1 MNFTRLFI
9 CCIMLIFVSCKKDPV
24 IYTLTTSSNPPSGG
38 QVIPESSDYEDGEIV
53 RLQAIPNPKYSFEN
67 WSGTDGVGV
76 PSVTMSSDKT
86 VIANF
91 IKKKYPLTITI
102 EGEGT
107 ISEKII
113 QPGVTTDYYNSGT
126 ILELTAIPSKDWLF
140 VEWKG
145 DLTGNENP
153 TKITIDNPKNIV
165 AVFIDT
171 KSNDIIE
178 FSLLKE
184 NNPSL
189 VEDLIFE
196 INNDTIYK
204 YVPYFFNAEK
214 IIATFQHNGKYVK
227 VNDTIQI
234 SNSSIN
240 NFNLSLDYSV
250 EAVNGNI
257 KSYVVILESFTKLPV
272 ILISTDN
279 ESEVTSKEEY
289 LEGQLTFIG
298 NNYKDPFY
306 KKKIKIRGRGNHT
319 WQQPKKPYQL
329 KFDKKNSL
337 LDMASDKKWIFLANY
352 VDKTMAR
359 TAIAFEMGYLSNLNW
374 TPKHDFIELFL
385 NDTYKGTYQIT
396 EKVEEDDHRV
406 NIGSDGYLIE
416 VDQLDRMK
424 SDDVYFKTNKLLF
437 NIKSPEITINSSE
450 YNYIKSFIQEVENR
464 LHSDN
469 FKNPQTGYKSL
480 VDLDSFVDWYLINEI
495 SKNHDAAFYSSCFMT
510 LIPGEKLKM
519 GPLWDFDLAFGNHR
533 LNDTETPQGF
543 YIKNS
548 TWIRKMFE
556 DEEFVAKVKERFGY
570 FYSKKQEIINYS
582 NNLSNY
588 IKKSR
593 IENEKIW
600 NTLGKYIFPN
610 YKYDFNSFD
619 EEHIYLN
626 NWIDERFEWLKD
638 AISKL

>member
-1 MNFTRLFI
+1 MNFKRLLLCFLV
-9 CCIMLIFVSCKKDPV
+9 LIFVSCNKEPV
-24 IYTLTTSSNPPSGG
+24 IYKLITSSNPPNGG
-38 QVIPESSDYEDGEIV
+38 KVSPLTSDYEAGEIV
-53 RLQAIPNPKYSFEN
+53 NLKAIPNAEYLFEN
-67 WSGTDGVGV
+67 WSGTDGVGI
-76 PSVTMSSDKT
+76 PKVTMSSDKN

-91 IKKKYPLTITI
+91 IKKKYPLTISI

-107 ISEKII
+107 VSEKVIK
-113 QPGVTTDYYNSGT
+113 QGLATDYNSGT
-126 ILELTAIPSKDWLF
+126 IVELTALASGGWSFL
-140 VEWKG
+140 EWKG
-145 DLTGNENP
+145 DLSGNENP
-153 TKITIDNPKNIV
+153 IQITIDNPKNIV
-165 AVFIDT
+165 AVFINPN
-171 KSNDIIE
+171 SNDMIE

-184 NNPSL
+184 NNSDL

-196 INNDTIYK
+196 IYGDTIYK
-204 YVPYFFNAEK
+204 YIPYFLNAEK
-214 IIATFQHNGKYVK
+214 IIATFEHNGESVK
-227 VNDTIQI
+227 VDDTVQL
-234 SNSSIN
+234 SNFSVN
-240 NFNLSLDYSV
+240 NFNLNLNYTV
-250 EAVNGNI
+250 EAINGNT
-257 KSYVVILESFTKLPV
+257 KSYVVILESFTKLPA
-272 ILISTDN
+272 ILINTDN
-279 ESEVTSKEEY
+279 ESDVTSKEEY
-289 LEGQLTFIG
+289 VEGQLTFIG

-306 KKKIKIRGRGNHT
+306 MKKIKIRGRGNHT

-329 KFDKKNSL
+329 KFDKKKSL
-337 LDMASDKKWIFLANY
+337 LEMSADKKWIFLANY

-359 TAIAFEMGYLSNLNW
+359 TAIAFELGYLSNLNW

-385 NDTYKGTYQIT
+385 NDSYKGTYQIT

-406 NIGSDGYLIE
+406 NIGSNGYLIE

-424 SDDVYFKTNKLLF
+424 SDDVYFKTDKLLF
-437 NIKSPEITINSSE
+437 NIKSPEININSSE
-450 YNYIKSFIQEVENR
+450 YNYIKSFIQEVETR

-556 DEEFVAKVKERFGY
+556 DEEFVAKVKERFVY
-570 FYSKKQEIINYS
+570 FYSKKQDIINYS
-582 NNLSNY
+582 NKLSNY
-588 IKKSR
+588 LNKSR

-610 YKYDFNSFD
+610 YKYDFNSFE
-619 EEHIYLN
+619 EEHAYLN
-626 NWIDERFEWLKD
+626 NWIDERYEWLKD
-638 AISKL
+638 AIEKL